1 MYTLEQLSDL
11 EEIKE
16 LKSKYCR
23 LGDTKQWEEWVQLF
37 TEDYEAEMNGVPR
50 FTKNDPTSVKQIGVQ
65 NVVEL
70 WSVALKGIQ
79 TRHTAVNPEITLT
92 SPTTAKGIWSLHDIL
107 YMPTNRFEGWGHYH
121 EDYVKV
127 QGRWKIKKVVTTR
140 LRTDEHWYDDK

>member
-11 EEIKE
+11 EQIKQ

-23 LGDTKQWEEWVQLF
+23 LGDTKQWEEWAQLF
-37 TEDYEAEMNGVPR
+37 TEDYEADMVGTPR
-50 FTKNDPTSVKQIGVQ
+50 FTKNDPTSVKQVGLKNVIG
-65 NVVEL
+65 L

-79 TRHTAVNPEITLT
+79 TRHIAVNPEITFT

-121 EDYVKV
+121 EDYVKI
-127 QGRWKIKKVVTTR
+127 QGSWKIKKVVTTR
-140 LRTDEHWYDDK
+140 LRTDEQWYDDK